1 MITTDYMII
10 SLSACIMCVC
20 VRVCMSVCMRMCM
33 RVCWWTRAWV
43 WGGERVCVWKIGK
56 KKLEPRQPGNTV
68 SCAYVNITKP

>member
-43 WGGERVCVWKIGK
+43 WGGERVCMWKIGEK
-56 KKLEPRQPGNTV
+56 KIGAATARKYCIMCICEYN
-68 SCAYVNITKP
+68 